1 MPGSTPE
8 KPINCE
14 IDFDPGSITGKTA
27 IVTGGASGLGEAY
40 VRALHAAKAN
50 VVIGDLNLKN
60 GDKLA
65 SELPGAKYIQIDVTK
80 WQDQLHLFQQAE
92 HEFGQIHYVVANAG
106 IATGDD
112 VFSFDGPDSVPTEPD
127 LNIIDVNIRGVLY
140 TTKLAMHY
148 FIKLNGTTPSPN
160 QVDTC
165 LILIGSGAA
174 FLDCPRGPQYQCSKW
189 GMRGVMHSLRRT
201 AGFYGSR
208 VNVLSPW
215 YVRTNILTKETF
227 DHVEGAGVHIA
238 VAEDAGQAL
247 LRLLSDASINGRM
260 LFIAPRK
267 WAARGYVDLDI
278 DEYPIAPLLNEI
290 QEDQIK
296 PAPVSLGLFTG

>member
-14 IDFDPGSITGKTA
+14 VDLDLGNIAGKTV

-40 VRALHAAKAN
+40 IRTLHAAKAN
-50 VVIGDLNLKN
+50 VVIGDSNPKT
-60 GDKLA
+60 GEKLA
-65 SELPGAKYIQIDVTK
+65 SELAGAKYIQVDVTK
-80 WQDQLHLFQQAE
+80 WQDQLHLFRQAE
-92 HEFGQIHYVVANAG
+92 LAFGQIHYVIANAG
-106 IATGDD
+106 IATQDD
-112 VFSFDGPDSVPTEPD
+112 VFSFDGPDSVPTEPGLD
-127 LNIIDVNIRGVLY
+127 IIHVNIIGVLY

-148 FIKLNGTTPSPN
+148 FIKLNGTTRSPK

-174 FLDCPRGPQYQCSKW
+174 FLDCPRGPQYSCSKW
-189 GMRGVMHSLRRT
+189 GMRGIMHSLRRT
-201 AGFYGSR
+201 AGLHGSR

-227 DHVEGAGVHIA
+227 DHVESAGVHIA
-238 VAEDAGQAL
+238 KTEDAGQAL
-247 LRLLSDASINGRM
+247 LRLLSDTSINGRM

-267 WAARGYVDLDI
+267 WAASGYVDLDI
-278 DEYPIAPLLNEI
+278 DEYPEVSLLNEI

-296 PAPVSLGLFTG
+296 PAPISLGLFTS